1 VILLIAHRPPRLM
14 KYLLVLTILAVS
26 AAASAQEKTNDE
38 ITRQIRSLGVDHI
51 TLDFDQ
57 ASNTTKITAV
67 SENFSDS
74 DANAAG
80 IQAMNFAMAFF
91 YSGTSLKQP
100 PDTIHFAFWVLTK
113 KPRFADN
120 HHLAADIDGRT
131 LDLGMARYAAKPN
144 QNLEYLN
151 FEIKRT
157 DLMVISSG
165 RKIVF
170 RLGNYSF
177 ASTSDQLKLIG
188 AVIQVAV

>member
-57 ASNTTKITAV
+57 ASNTTKIMAV

-113 KPRFADN
+113 KPRFADS
-120 HHLAADIDGRT
+120 HHLTADIDGRI
-131 LDLGMARYAAKPN
+131 LDLGDGRYAAKPN

-151 FEIKRT
+151 FDIKRT
-157 DLMVISSG
+157 DLAAIGSANKVTA
-165 RKIVF
+165 
-170 RLGNYSF
+170 RLGKNSF
-177 ASTSDQLKLIG
+177 SVTNAQLKLIK
-188 AVIQVAV
+188 AVAQIS

>member
-1 VILLIAHRPPRLM
+1 M

-57 ASNTTKITAV
+57 ASNTTKIMAV

>member
-1 VILLIAHRPPRLM
+1 M
-14 KYLLVLTILAVS
+14 KYLLVLTILALS
-26 AAASAQEKTNDE
+26 AAASAQEKTNDD
-38 ITRQIRSLGVDHI
+38 ISRQIRSLGVDHI

-57 ASNTTKITAV
+57 ASNTTKIMAV

-113 KPRFADN
+113 KPRFADS
-120 HHLAADIDGRT
+120 HHLTADIDGRI

-151 FEIKRT
+151 FEIKRS
-157 DLMVISSG
+157 DLAAIESG
-165 RKIVF
+165 NKVAF
-170 RLGNYSF
+170 HLGTHTF
-177 ASTSDQLKLIG
+177 TSTADQRKLIR
-188 AVIQVAV
+188 ATVQIAN

>member
-1 VILLIAHRPPRLM
+1 MILLIAHRPPRLM

-57 ASNTTKITAV
+57 ASNTTKIMAV

-74 DANAAG
+74 DASAAG

-120 HHLAADIDGRT
+120 HHLTADIDGRI
-131 LDLGMARYAAKPN
+131 LDLGMACYAAKPN